1 MFIIGNLLISVA
13 KIADMLLTLYM
24 YMIIGNAILSW
35 VNPDPYN
42 PIVRFLHRATD
53 PVLDRIRGK
62 MPYMG
67 GIDLSPLVVILAI
80 YFLQNF
86 IVRSIADIGYS
97 LKMGVIQ

>member
-1 MFIIGNLLISVA
+1 MFILGNLLITVA
-13 KIADMLLTLYM
+13 RICDIGLTLYM
-24 YMIIGNAILSW
+24 YLIIGSALISW

-53 PVLDRIRGK
+53 PVLARIRSK

-67 GIDLSPLVVILAI
+67 GIDLSPLAVIFAI

-86 IVRSIADIGYS
+86 IVRSILEFGFKIKAG
-97 LKMGVIQ
+97 GV

>member
-13 KIADMLLTLYM
+13 RICDIVLTLYM
-24 YMIIGNAILSW
+24 YMIIGSAIISW

-42 PIVRFLHRATD
+42 PIVRFLHRATE
-53 PVLDRIRGK
+53 PVLYRIRSK

-67 GIDLSPLVVILAI
+67 GIDLSPLAVILAI

-86 IVRSIADIGYS
+86 VVRSITEIGFR
-97 LKMGVIQ
+97 LKAGGI

>member
-24 YMIIGNAILSW
+24 YMIIGSALLSW

-53 PVLDRIRGK
+53 PVLDRVRSK
-62 MPYMG
+62 MPYIG

-86 IVRSIADIGYS
+86 IVRSIMELGYR
-97 LKMGVIQ
+97 LKMGAV

>member
-1 MFIIGNLLISVA
+1 MFILGNLLISFA
-13 KIADMLLTLYM
+13 KITDLLLTMYM
-24 YMIIGNAILSW
+24 YIIIASALLSW

-53 PVLDRIRGK
+53 PVLYKIRSK

-80 YFLQNF
+80 TFFRGFVVQSVKEL
-86 IVRSIADIGYS
+86 GYR
-97 LKMGVIQ
+97 LNTGAF

>member
-1 MFIIGNLLISVA
+1 MLILGNLLISVA
-13 KIADMLLTLYM
+13 KISDMLLTLYM
-24 YMIIGNAILSW
+24 YMIIGSAILSW

-53 PVLDRIRGK
+53 PVLDRIRSK

-67 GIDLSPLVVILAI
+67 GVDLSPLAVILAI

-86 IVRSIADIGYS
+86 IVRSVAEFGYRI
-97 LKMGVIQ
+97 KGGGI

>member
-1 MFIIGNLLISVA
+1 MFILGNLLIALA
-13 KIADMLLTLYM
+13 KICHIVLTLYM
-24 YMIIGNAILSW
+24 YMIIGSALISW

-53 PVLDRIRGK
+53 PVLDRIRSK

-67 GIDLSPLVVILAI
+67 GIDLSPLAVILAI

-86 IVRSIADIGYS
+86 IVSSILELGLRIKTG
-97 LKMGVIQ
+97 GI

>member
-1 MFIIGNLLISVA
+1 MFIIGNLLIAVA
-13 KIADMLLTLYM
+13 NICDMLLKLYM
-24 YMIIGNAILSW
+24 YMVIGSALISW

-53 PVLDRIRGK
+53 PVLGRVRSK

-67 GIDLSPLVVILAI
+67 GIDLSPLAVILAI

-86 IVRSIADIGYS
+86 IVRSILEIGLRIKS
-97 LKMGVIQ
+97 GGI

>member
-1 MFIIGNLLISVA
+1 MFILGNLLIALA
-13 KIADMLLTLYM
+13 KICDIVLTLYM
-24 YMIIGNAILSW
+24 YMIIGSAIISW

-53 PVLDRIRGK
+53 PVLERIRSK

-67 GIDLSPLVVILAI
+67 GIDLSPLAVILAI

-86 IVRSIADIGYS
+86 IVRSILETGY
-97 LKMGVIQ
+97 KIKAGGI

>member
-1 MFIIGNLLISVA
+1 MFIIGNLLIAVA
-13 KIADMLLTLYM
+13 KIGDIVLTLYM
-24 YMIIGNAILSW
+24 YMIIGSALISW

-53 PVLDRIRGK
+53 PVLDRIRSK

-67 GIDLSPLVVILAI
+67 GVDLSPLAVILAI

-86 IVRSIADIGYS
+86 IVSSILDLGLRIKTG
-97 LKMGVIQ
+97 GI